1 VTRGRTCAVRS
12 RPRATRSGGFAA
24 VGNRAPGS
32 PRLAARLR
40 TGALVALASLLVLA
54 LVTAPPAPAAPAQ
67 ADPADPA
74 DAAIDLVGR
83 SRWVAPE
90 DQAVFFITT
99 SGDTSTATVQVEVFS
114 ALRSV
119 EDLEESATEDV
130 GVRLSLS
137 EPVAVAALPP
147 GPDGT
152 RAVGI
157 PVSAEQVDGA
167 TVQIVEPGVH
177 PVVISLLD
185 ENGQELDQ
193 IRTPVVRLGDDTAD
207 WDAPDL
213 AVLLDVAA
221 TPSLHADGTR
231 AIDPGELR
239 RLAQV
244 GSLLEAHPDLGL
256 SVAVLPDTIDALGTL
271 SDPAATALVERL
283 TGRELLSVPY
293 LPVPVAT
300 LVDEGLRDLV
310 APLVERGDALLAD
323 RLAAT
328 TERRAWTGTGELGTE
343 GARLLIELGFDS
355 VVVEAAPVVEDDD
368 GDDDGDLAPLV
379 DSGPRP
385 VDDAGALAG
394 LLVDPA
400 LSDELATSAGDQAD
414 AAHIAL
420 ARLLLRPVEDDPDE
434 DDDESTTVL
443 VRPHDL
449 AVDSVLVGLLAVLDD
464 PASPVRVGGLD
475 LVDTLVDEDVEPVER
490 VDPSEPD
497 LGDVAPRVLVTVG
510 QLDSFQSL
518 IGPQSSRADD
528 LRLQIATALAT
539 TTPSARRGAAMDTV
553 EEVLGSAFASVRLSG
568 ERNLNLTSRQGTL
581 PVTVENGN
589 PFPVEVVIRTASD
602 RLRFPAGEDLPV
614 TVAPGDAVR
623 VDVAVEA
630 LATGSVPVAVEL
642 WTPDHRIRLD
652 GRQLNVRSTA
662 ISGVGLLLS
671 LGALLVLVVWWVRS
685 WRRTRRA
692 PAADSGPAADSMG

>member
-1 VTRGRTCAVRS
+1 VTGRA
-12 RPRATRSGGFAA
+12 
-24 VGNRAPGS
+24 
-32 PRLAARLR
+32 
-40 TGALVALASLLVLA
+40 GALVALASLLVLA
-54 LVTAPPAPAAPAQ
+54 LVTTAPPAPAAPEQ

-74 DAAIDLVGR
+74 SATIDLVGR

-99 SGDTSTATVQVEVFS
+99 SGDTSAATVQVEVFS

-177 PVVISLLD
+177 PVVISLLGED
-185 ENGQELDQ
+185 GQELDQ

-231 AIDPGELR
+231 AIDPSELR

-244 GSLLEAHPDLGL
+244 GALLEAHPDLGL

-271 SDPAATALVERL
+271 PDPAATALVERL

-300 LVDEGLRDLV
+300 LVDEGLAGLV

-328 TERRAWTGTGELGTE
+328 TERRAWTGTGEVGAE

-355 VVVEAAPVVEDDD
+355 VVVEAAPVDE
-368 GDDDGDLAPLV
+368 DDDGDLAPLV

-394 LLVDPA
+394 LLVDPT
-400 LSDELATSAGDQAD
+400 LSDELATSAEDRAD

-449 AVDSVLVGLLAVLDD
+449 AADSVLVGLLALLDD
-464 PASPVRVGGLD
+464 PASPVRVGGLA
-475 LVDTLVDEDVEPVER
+475 LVDPLVDEDVEPVER
-490 VDPSEPD
+490 ADPSEPD
-497 LGDVAPRVLVTVG
+497 LGDIAPRVLVTVG
-510 QLDSFQSL
+510 QLDSYQAL
-518 IGPQSSRADD
+518 IGPQSPRADD

-553 EEVLGSAFASVRLSG
+553 EEVLGSAFGSVRLSG

-581 PVTVENGN
+581 PVTVENAN
-589 PFPVEVVIRTASD
+589 PFPVEVVIRTTSD
-602 RLRFPAGEDLPV
+602 RLRFPDGEDLPV

-623 VDVAVEA
+623 FDVAVEA

-642 WTPDHRIRLD
+642 WTPDDRIRLD

-671 LGALLVLVVWWVRS
+671 LGALVVLVVWWVRS

-692 PAADSGPAADSMG
+692 PAVDSGPAAGSMG